1 MKAVY
6 LKKKG
11 SASSSFEIKE
21 IETPQVQDG
30 TILIKVKAFGLNYAD
45 VMARLDLY
53 PDMPPM
59 PCILGYDVTGEVVS
73 LGKGVT
79 HLSVGDMV
87 VALTRFGGYA
97 EYAIAD
103 ARVCTKISSDIPPH
117 IALSMATQLSTAYH
131 AFNEC
136 VHLFSKDIVLIHAAA
151 GGVGMGLVNMAL
163 DRGCTVIAVAGSD
176 EKLNFLKEMGVQ
188 HTINYKKESFLEGI
202 KRLGFYKKIDVIFDS
217 VGGSNVPKGLKA
229 LNAGGRLVIYGAS
242 KLSGSKNK
250 LKIIWEALQFG
261 LFSPPQ
267 FMMPSKALIGINM
280 LSLADAKPEVVERCM
295 KGVFELYQKGLFKK
309 IEGKTLPISELSN
322 AHQMLEDGKTVGKIA
337 IEWSL

>member
-1 MKAVY
+1 MKAVF
-6 LKKKG
+6 LTKKS
-11 SASSSFEIKE
+11 SAHKSFEIKE
-21 IETPQVQDG
+21 IEKPHIIPG

-53 PDMPPM
+53 PDMPAL
-59 PCILGYDVTGEVVS
+59 PCVLGYDVVGEVIEIGENVS
-73 LGKGVT
+73 NVKLGET
-79 HLSVGDMV
+79 V

-97 EYAIAD
+97 EYALAD
-103 ARVCTKISSDIPPH
+103 ARVCTVISPQTPSH

-131 AFNEC
+131 AINEC
-136 VHLFSKDIVLIHAAA
+136 VRLFEKDIVLIHAAA

-163 DRGCTVIAVAGSD
+163 EKNCVIIAVAGSD
-176 EKLNFLKEMGVQ
+176 DKLDLLRSMGVQ
-188 HTINYKKESFLEGI
+188 HAINYKKEPFIEGV

-250 LKIIWEALQFG
+250 LKVIWEALQFG

-280 LSLADAKPEVVERCM
+280 LSLADAKPEVVARCM
-295 KGVFELYQKGLFKK
+295 KEVYSLYEKGVFKK
-309 IEGKTLPISELSN
+309 IEGKSFPISQLAD
-322 AHQMLEDGKTVGKIA
+322 AHQLLEEGKTMGKIA
-337 IEWSL
+337 IEWN